1 MRPVDAPPE
10 EVYAMKIL
18 KKCEVEK
25 RKQVEHTM
33 EERQIMAMIKSKF
46 ILKLRYACG
55 VKVLYV

>member
-1 MRPVDAPPE
+1 VDAPPE

-18 KKCEVEK
+18 KKVEVEK

-46 ILKLRYACG
+46 ILKLR
-55 VKVLYV
+55 

>member
-1 MRPVDAPPE
+1 MDAPEE

-18 KKCEVEK
+18 KKSEVEK

-46 ILKLRYACG
+46 VLKLRY
-55 VKVLYV
+55 LSMTMSEPYFM